1 MAHCGHSQ
9 GATIA
14 AKGQNVKRT
23 EVIKITLTPDE
34 KAEIIAAAKTASL
47 DVSGFVRMMALR
59 GARQ

>member
-1 MAHCGHSQ
+1 M
-9 GATIA
+9 
-14 AKGQNVKRT
+14 KRT